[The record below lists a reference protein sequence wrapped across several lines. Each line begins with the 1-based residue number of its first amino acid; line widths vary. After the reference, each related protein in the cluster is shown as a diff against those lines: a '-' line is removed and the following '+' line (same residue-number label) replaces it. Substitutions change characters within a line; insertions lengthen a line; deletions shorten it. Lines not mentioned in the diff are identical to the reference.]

1 VALLLSLAGD
11 VFLMLPRDLFVAGL
25 GSFLLAHV
33 AYVVAFTRHGGSATA
48 LVESAVV
55 VVVAA
60 ILVGRPVILGVRRAD
75 PAMVGPVVAYIVVLG
90 AMVTTAIATT
100 TALLAVGGI
109 LFMASDSLI
118 AWNRFVRERPWAP
131 LAIIVTYHLAQAA
144 LVTGLVSRS

>member
-1 VALLLSLAGD
+1 
-11 VFLMLPRDLFVAGL
+11 
-25 GSFLLAHV
+25 
-33 AYVVAFTRHGGSATA
+33 
-48 LVESAVV
+48 VESAVV